1 MSIDPTVRPAHIV
14 DMPVLL
20 DLDAQYRNLLLDQ
33 RGGIAWL
40 AEHVPL
46 VTLPP
51 QDVVENSF
59 VGEIDGAVIGF
70 LRGTVDLIPARGM
83 VYTVDRVF
91 VVEQARQLGFGD
103 ALLAAAMKFAVSTHC
118 VAIEAN
124 ALPGDRETKNLYERA
139 GIKARN
145 IIVSRPL
152 GPTIH

>member
-14 DMPVLL
+14 DMPVVL
-20 DLDAQYRNLLLDQ
+20 DLDAQYRDLLLDQ

-46 VTLPP
+46 VTLPS
-51 QDVVENSF
+51 QDVVESSF

-70 LRGTVDLIPARGM
+70 LRGTVDLIPARGL
-83 VYTVDRVF
+83 VYIVDRVF

-103 ALLAAAMKFAVSTHC
+103 ALLAAAMELAVSTQC

-139 GIKARN
+139 GITARN

-152 GPTIH
+152 GSKIY

>member
-14 DMPVLL
+14 DMPVVL

-33 RGGIAWL
+33 QGGIAWL

-46 VTLPP
+46 VTLPA
-51 QDVVENSF
+51 QDVVESSF

-70 LRGTVDLIPARGM
+70 LRGTVDFIPTRGM

-103 ALLAAAMKFAVSTHC
+103 ALLAAAMELALSTRC

-139 GIKARN
+139 GITARN

>member
-14 DMPVLL
+14 DMPVVLE
-20 DLDAQYRNLLLDQ
+20 LDAQYRNLLLDQ

-51 QDVVENSF
+51 QDVVESSF

-70 LRGTVDLIPARGM
+70 LRGTVDFIPTRGM

-103 ALLAAAMKFAVSTHC
+103 ALLAAAMELAVSTQC

-139 GIKARN
+139 GIQARN

>member
-14 DMPVLL
+14 DMPVVL

-46 VTLPP
+46 ATLPP
-51 QDVVENSF
+51 QDVVESSF
-59 VGEIDGAVIGF
+59 VGEIDGAEIGF

-83 VYTVDRVF
+83 VYTEDRVF

-103 ALLAAAMKFAVSTHC
+103 ALLAAAMELAVSTQC

-139 GIKARN
+139 GITARN

>member
-14 DMPVLL
+14 DTPVLL

-51 QDVVENSF
+51 QDVVESSF

-70 LRGTVDLIPARGM
+70 LRGTVDFIPTRGM

-103 ALLAAAMKFAVSTHC
+103 ALLAAAMELAVSTQC

-139 GIKARN
+139 GITARN

>member
-14 DMPVLL
+14 DMPVVL

-46 VTLPP
+46 VTLPS
-51 QDVVENSF
+51 QDVVESSF

-70 LRGTVDLIPARGM
+70 LRGTVDFIPTRGL

-103 ALLAAAMKFAVSTHC
+103 ALLAAAMELAVSTQC

-139 GIKARN
+139 GITARN

>member
-46 VTLPP
+46 VTLPA
-51 QDVVENSF
+51 QDVVESSF

-70 LRGTVDLIPARGM
+70 LRGTVDFIPTRGM

-103 ALLAAAMKFAVSTHC
+103 ALLAAAMELALSTRC

-139 GIKARN
+139 GITARN

>member
-14 DMPVLL
+14 DMSVVL
-20 DLDAQYRNLLLDQ
+20 DLDAQHRSVLLNQ

-40 AEHVPL
+40 AEHAPL
-46 VTLPP
+46 ITLSS
-51 QDVVENSF
+51 QDVVESSF

-70 LRGTVDLIPARGM
+70 LRGTIDFIPARGK

-103 ALLAAAMKFAVSTHC
+103 ALLAAAMELAMSNLC

-139 GIKARN
+139 GITARN

-152 GPTIH
+152 GSTIY

>member
-1 MSIDPTVRPAHIV
+1 MDVEI
-14 DMPVLL
+14 LL
-20 DLDAQYRNLLLDQ
+20 ELDEQYRLALVDQ

-40 AEHVPL
+40 AEHAPL
-46 VTLPP
+46 QTFAV
-51 QDVVENSF
+51 QDIVETCF
-59 VGEIDGAVIGF
+59 VGDIDGAVIGF
-70 LRGTVDLIPARGM
+70 LRGVVISIAGRGM

-103 ALLAAAMKFAVSTHC
+103 ALLAAAMKVAMATEC

-139 GIKARN
+139 GITARN

-152 GPTIH
+152 GSKIY

>member
-1 MSIDPTVRPAHIV
+1 M
-14 DMPVLL
+14 
-20 DLDAQYRNLLLDQ
+20 
-33 RGGIAWL
+33 
-40 AEHVPL
+40 
-46 VTLPP
+46 
-51 QDVVENSF
+51 
-59 VGEIDGAVIGF
+59 
-70 LRGTVDLIPARGM
+70 
-83 VYTVDRVF
+83 DRVF

-103 ALLAAAMKFAVSTHC
+103 ALLAAAMELAVSNHC

>member
-14 DMPVLL
+14 DMPVVL

-51 QDVVENSF
+51 QDVVESSF

-70 LRGTVDLIPARGM
+70 LRGTIDLIPARGM
-83 VYTVDRVF
+83 PRSRDLIATLLRSTDPSF
-91 VVEQARQLGFGD
+91 CESNTSEPMKESFFQPTAHD
-103 ALLAAAMKFAVSTHC
+103 ALASTGE
-118 VAIEAN
+118 IAN
-124 ALPGDRETKNLYERA
+124 DSSCPCNG
-139 GIKARN
+139 
-145 IIVSRPL
+145 
-152 GPTIH
+152 

>member
-51 QDVVENSF
+51 QDVVGSSF

-70 LRGTVDLIPARGM
+70 LRGM

-103 ALLAAAMKFAVSTHC
+103 ALLAAAMELALSTRC

-139 GIKARN
+139 GITARN